1 VKTVWLI
8 AAAKFVLYPTFYFV
22 VLLGSIYVTFPWERV
37 KDRIEGE
44 FQKTQAAK
52 GAEAW
57 RLEIGSL
64 DGYWLTGVEL
74 QGAKIVIPPDAED
87 PKTTTTKLGKVGS
100 RGPLASVT
108 AKKAV
113 DDGASAEEDP
123 TKAKDEK
130 KAKEKKPRE
139 STILV
144 EHAHARVRILPLMIG
159 RVRLDFG
166 AEVFGGEV
174 RGTVPVGGGDL
185 TVEAENVD
193 LGQVAPLA
201 ETVGIPLKGI
211 ANAHLELSA
220 PSGKWSKA
228 TGSFTMTVADM
239 IVGDGKAKLRGLK
252 PLPPAALGTL
262 EIEAKAENGTL
273 KIEKFGAATRDL
285 EVAGGGTVKLKDSF
299 EGSTADLYLRFGFS
313 DDYKNKNEDTKTLFV
328 DDGPFP
334 AMVNLDAKL
343 KKAHRPDG
351 MWGFHVHGR
360 LGRLR
365 YDPTT
370 LDGPRGTKSTTDAT
384 AAKKKASATDEEEDE
399 KPKFKAPT
407 TPPPRQREIPVADP
421 RSDGA
426 RDPRADS
433 AGPAEPLPVAQ
444 PDAVEPGPAA
454 QPEVVEPPPAP
465 AGAPAP
471 DQAPAPDSVPTP

>member
-1 VKTVWLI
+1 MKTVWLI

-74 QGAKIVIPPDAED
+74 QGTKLVIPPDAED
-87 PKTTTTKLGKVGS
+87 PKTSTSKVGKVG
-100 RGPLASVT
+100 RGALASVT
-108 AKKAV
+108 KKGP
-113 DDGASAEEDP
+113 DETSAAAEDP
-123 TKAKDEK
+123 AKAKDKEKDEK
-130 KAKEKKPRE
+130 KVKKPRE
-139 STILV
+139 STVLV

-185 TVEAENVD
+185 TVDAENID
-193 LGQVAPLA
+193 FSQVAPLA
-201 ETVGIPLKGI
+201 ETVGVPLKGI

-220 PSGKWSKA
+220 PTGKWSKA
-228 TGSFTMTVADM
+228 TGSFSLVVSEM
-239 IVGDGKAKLRGLK
+239 IVGDGKAKFRGLK
-252 PLPPAALGTL
+252 PLPPAALGNF

-273 KIEKFGAATRDL
+273 KIEKFGATGRD
-285 EVAGGGTVKLKDSF
+285 VDVIGAGTVKLKDSW
-299 EGSTADLYLRFGFS
+299 EASTADLYMRFGFS
-313 DDYKNKNEDTKTLFV
+313 DDYKNKNEDTKVLFI

-351 MWGFHVHGR
+351 LWGFHVHGR

-370 LDGPRGTKSTTDAT
+370 LDGPKGTKSPTDPTSA
-384 AAKKKASATDEEEDE
+384 AAKKKTSTSSDDEEVEE
-399 KPKFKAPT
+399 RPKFKSPT
-407 TPPPRQREIPVADP
+407 TPPRQRELPVAEQRDNPPDP
-421 RSDGA
+421 Q
-426 RDPRADS
+426 
-433 AGPAEPLPVAQ
+433 AEPTAPPQPESPEPVAQ
-444 PDAVEPGPAA
+444 PEPAA
-454 QPEVVEPPPAP
+454 EPPAADGTPQVE
-465 AGAPAP
+465 APAP
-471 DQAPAPDSVPTP
+471 EAPPPPTP